1 MQDNLFCKTFLEKL
15 YEAVDDYESCQYEAS
30 FDILRICAEDTLN
43 QLELTDNTDW
53 TSHDSVHAFLLRNIP
68 DGVLVDQ
75 IYETCS
81 KYYRFHFVKGL
92 IQKSIAESNLITF

>member
-15 YEAVDDYESCQYEAS
+15 YETVDDYESCQYEAP
-30 FDILRICAEDTLN
+30 FDILRICAEDTLK
-43 QLELTDNTDW
+43 QFGLTDNTDW
-53 TSHDSVHAFLLRNIP
+53 ANCKAVHSFLLKSIP

-75 IYETCS
+75 IYKTCS

-92 IQKSIAESNLITF
+92 IQKSITESNLITF

>member
-15 YEAVDDYESCQYEAS
+15 YEAVDDYKSCQYEAS
-30 FDILRICAEDTLN
+30 FDILRICAEDTLK
-43 QLELTDNTDW
+43 QFGLTDNTDW
-53 TSHDSVHAFLLRNIP
+53 TNCKVVHSFLLKTIP
-68 DGVLVDQ
+68 DGVLVEQ

-81 KYYRFHFVKGL
+81 KYYRFHFVKDL

>member
-43 QLELTDNTDW
+43 QLELTDDTEW

-81 KYYRFHFVKGL
+81 KCYRFHFVKGL
-92 IQKSIAESNLITF
+92 IQKSITESNLITF

>member
-15 YEAVDDYESCQYEAS
+15 HEAVDDYKSCQYEAP
-30 FDILRICAEDTLN
+30 FDILRICAEDTLK
-43 QLELTDNTDW
+43 QFGLTDDTDW
-53 TSHDSVHAFLLRNIP
+53 TSHDSVYSFLLKSIP

-81 KYYRFHFVKGL
+81 KYYRFHFTKKL
-92 IQKSIAESNLITF
+92 IQKSITESKLITL